1 MSATKTISTF
11 TLADI
16 EAQIF
21 ELEGI
26 RIIFRAPARLKLTGV
41 SYADNY
47 NNKVAQNGNVTLLI
61 KRIKKILSGAQN
73 ANRRGWLA
81 TFPIK
86 EVTFEI
92 VDGSGNFTNGGTHI
106 TTVRASYIK

>member
-1 MSATKTISTF
+1 MSATKTTSTF
-11 TLADI
+11 SLADI

-26 RIIFRAPARLKLTGV
+26 RITFRAPARLKLTGI

-61 KRIKKILSGAQN
+61 KRVKTILAAASN
-73 ANRRGWLA
+73 ANKRGWLSN
-81 TFPIK
+81 FPID
-86 EVTFEI
+86 EITFEI
-92 VDGSGNFTNGGTHI
+92 VDGSGNYPNGGTHI